1 MKSKVKESQRKEAGK
16 QRNGKA
22 VRGEEPRIIRQKTL
36 DKSGYFC
43 FFKEKFVGI

>member
-36 DKSGYFC
+36 DK
-43 FFKEKFVGI
+43 